1 MGQFCGFRE
10 GVEAHK
16 LAGEPLCEDC
26 RRSVA
31 RRARRRAY
39 NASRLRR
46 VDSDDGYVSLD
57 SADLSSTFEEH
68 LNSGGYTVD

>member
-31 RRARRRAY
+31 RRARRTAY

-57 SADLSSTFEEH
+57 SADLSATFDEH
-68 LNSGGYTVD
+68 MTSGGFTAD

>member
-1 MGQFCGFRE
+1 MGQFCGYRE

-39 NASRLRR
+39 NASQARS
-46 VDSDDGYVSLD
+46 VDPDDGYAPLE

>member
-26 RRSVA
+26 RRSAA
-31 RRARRRAY
+31 RRARRSAY

-46 VDSDDGYVSLD
+46 MDPDDGYVSLE
-57 SADLSSTFEEH
+57 SADLSATFDEH
-68 LNSGGYTVD
+68 LTSGGFTAD